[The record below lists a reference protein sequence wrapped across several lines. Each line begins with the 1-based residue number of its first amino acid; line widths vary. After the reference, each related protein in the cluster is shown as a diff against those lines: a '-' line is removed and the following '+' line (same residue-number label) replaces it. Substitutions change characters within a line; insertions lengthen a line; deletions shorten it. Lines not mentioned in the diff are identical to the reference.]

1 MACRCVSRFDHHCPA
16 ISNCVGK
23 GNQRAYSAWLAL
35 LLLAQLLFLHLA
47 ALFCAR
53 TARHHWGATGQ
64 HDRGGFMDV
73 LPGLWLIFR
82 LHPGKLLLIV
92 IEVGR
97 AACLLICLSACLPVA
112 HMYVCASVCPS
123 LHLSIC
129 PQDPGSRGAEHR
141 CRMLQ
146 PSSCACLLM
155 SLFLWDFSGCSSIS
169 LLYLLLQCV
178 NAPSCT
184 VPVECECKHP
194 SALQSSSSMQTV
206 LSSSSRNVV

>member
-1 MACRCVSRFDHHCPA
+1 MQRRQECISLALNLPATWICGWDQKVYANHLGDPVSCSMHGLACRCVSRFDHHCPA

-23 GNQRAYSAWLAL
+23 GNQRAYSAWLSL

-97 AACLLICLSACLPVA
+97 AACLSELPVA
-112 HMYVCASVCPS
+112 HMSVCASVCPS
-123 LHLSIC
+123 VCLSIC
-129 PQDPGSRGAEHR
+129 PRDPRSRGAEHR
-141 CRMLQ
+141 
-146 PSSCACLLM
+146 
-155 SLFLWDFSGCSSIS
+155 F
-169 LLYLLLQCV
+169 
-178 NAPSCT
+178 
-184 VPVECECKHP
+184 
-194 SALQSSSSMQTV
+194 
-206 LSSSSRNVV
+206 